1 MTKKDYIALALAL
14 KAKKPVYAGDMKH
27 MDYTYHSEAYGM
39 WKDCVIA
46 VVEALAADNPKF
58 SKGKFVAA
66 CGVPN
71 ALDK

>member
-1 MTKKDYIALALAL
+1 MTKKDYEALASAFIRT
-14 KAKKPVYAGDMKH
+14 KPLFIGDMESQAYLH
-27 MDYTYHSEAYGM
+27 HSFEYGM

-58 SKGKFVAA
+58 SKGKFIAA

-71 ALDK
+71 ILDK